1 MNLVNFSENRYSEK
15 FQVHKTRAHVK
26 HRFLYKFLS
35 TGGLQNEFGT
45 LFIKSI
51 F

>member
-1 MNLVNFSENRYSEK
+1 MNLEHYSENRYFET
-15 FQVHKTRAHVK
+15 FYVHKTRAHVK
-26 HRFLYKFLS
+26 HRFLDKFLS

-45 LFIKSI
+45 LFRKSI